1 VPSCLVVFASLNQVA
16 LLKRDLYRNGV
27 YVEMLRTP
35 LSLSS
40 TGCSFAVRC
49 QSADVPLL
57 LQSGERWSIKPGGVF
72 EETEETS
79 KTQRRVFSG
88 DELER

>member
-1 VPSCLVVFASLNQVA
+1 VAQYLIVFASLNQVA
-16 LLKRDLYRNGV
+16 SLKRALQREGV

-35 LSLSS
+35 QSLSS

-49 QSADVPLL
+49 PPENLPVLL
-57 LQSGERWSIKPGGVF
+57 EACRKWSITPGGVF
-72 EETEETS
+72 EETAEILSSAPRT
-79 KTQRRVFSG
+79 FSE